1 MKHLP
6 GAPLLSYLLPR
17 LQDAFFL
24 AVLLGV
30 LGLGPRL
37 LNQDGDLG
45 RHLTIGGYI
54 LDTKSIPRLD
64 IFSHTMSGQPL
75 TPHEWLAQVAFALA
89 YRLGRLDGVTV
100 LCAALLALTFT
111 IVYREGL
118 RRSQMPLAAL
128 FFALLAAAAA
138 SLHWLA
144 RPHLFT
150 MLLTAVWAWG
160 LERLERR
167 GMTWLLAGAMLI
179 WANLHGAFIVGFAIL
194 AIVIGGEILETWVLP
209 KTQPAGGAVNGAK
222 NARLRALLMV
232 GGAALAA
239 TLVNPAGLGLWETS
253 LGYLGSRYLVGHTME
268 YLPPNFHSLSAWPFL
283 LMITLSLLAG
293 LGSRRLPARWVLLLA
308 GWTAMALYSARN
320 IPLYAILAGPI
331 LAELYAGLAR
341 ETPLAGGFVRLQTRL
356 SAVEANLR
364 GAVWPA
370 AAVVLAAAALFSGAR
385 LDFGQRGNQFLPQVF
400 PAAAVDWLEANP
412 LPGEMF
418 NDFTWGGYLLY
429 RSWPERRVFI
439 DGQTD
444 FYGERLTRQYEQVI
458 TLDAGWEQVLADYR
472 VAWAILPPQSPL
484 AARLAAD
491 PAWQPVYQDETAV
504 ILARKP

>member
-1 MKHLP
+1 
-6 GAPLLSYLLPR
+6 
-17 LQDAFFL
+17 
-24 AVLLGV
+24 
-30 LGLGPRL
+30 
-37 LNQDGDLG
+37 
-45 RHLTIGGYI
+45 
-54 LDTKSIPRLD
+54 
-64 IFSHTMSGQPL
+64 
-75 TPHEWLAQVAFALA
+75 
-89 YRLGRLDGVTV
+89 
-100 LCAALLALTFT
+100 
-111 IVYREGL
+111 
-118 RRSQMPLAAL
+118 
-128 FFALLAAAAA
+128 
-138 SLHWLA
+138 
-144 RPHLFT
+144 
-150 MLLTAVWAWG
+150 
-160 LERLERR
+160 
-167 GMTWLLAGAMLI
+167 
-179 WANLHGAFIVGFAIL
+179 
-194 AIVIGGEILETWVLP
+194 
-209 KTQPAGGAVNGAK
+209 
-222 NARLRALLMV
+222 
-232 GGAALAA
+232 
-239 TLVNPAGLGLWETS
+239 
-253 LGYLGSRYLVGHTME
+253 
-268 YLPPNFHSLSAWPFL
+268 
-283 LMITLSLLAG
+283 
-293 LGSRRLPARWVLLLA
+293 
-308 GWTAMALYSARN
+308 MALYSARN